1 MDTHGRI
8 ARWGRAAVATAI
20 GITGLTA
27 LSAAPAQA
35 AGPVVVSLTFDDGL
49 TAQYNAASILE
60 AHGARGT
67 FYLNS
72 GAIDQ
77 RGGGGTMTWAQA
89 RALEDA
95 GHEIGGHTR
104 DHTVLT
110 NDLSAQDRWI
120 QICEDRARMVEE
132 DLHPTS
138 FAYANGVTDPAGIA
152 LVRACG
158 YQTARLAGGLLPTNN
173 VNARVESV
181 PPAMG
186 AHEIR
191 ALGATDN
198 GPVSLASLQ
207 AAVDAA
213 YEAGGGWLPMLFH
226 WVCDEADTTC
236 MSRTRPVSRQVLE
249 QFLTW
254 VDADAR
260 DITVKPMSEV
270 FNGGS
275 AVPDIQVSSPVPGA
289 GVPATPTFSGTTSAD
304 GQVTVD
310 IFNGPH
316 GLGSPIGTIVTT
328 SAGGTWS
335 AAPSGP
341 MSAGTYSVR
350 ARVTAGGVTGTSL
363 PVPFQVGA
371 ADTTGPAA
379 TITTPAEG
387 AIATSTT
394 VAFSGTGGQADGDL
408 PYATLRIQGTPV
420 SGAAV
425 DRQLRVSIFPGGT
438 WSLTP
443 TIANG
448 SYRARIIQSDRAGNT
463 TTSPERAFTVDT
475 NATQPPPADTTAPT
489 VTITSP
495 TAGQTVNTGIPTFAG
510 RGGTAS
516 GDVRT
521 ATVEVFN
528 GSTAVGTPV
537 HTLTASIDD
546 TGTWTISPTTVMPN
560 GTYTVRATQRDAVP
574 NIGTSP
580 AVTFTVDASAPS
592 GDTTPPAV
600 TIANPANG
608 ATVGTATPA
617 LTGTGG
623 VAPGE
628 VRTVTV
634 TIYSGAIATGTA
646 VQTLSAAVASTRS
659 WSVTAAALA
668 DGTYTARAT
677 QTDAS
682 SNTGTSNAVTFT
694 VDTAAPTVTVS
705 SPANG
710 STVANKKPAISG
722 TGGAAATDAK
732 TASVRIYSGTAA
744 TGTPV
749 QTLTATVA
757 GNGSWT
763 ATPTA
768 DLANGSYTVVASQA
782 DQAGNTGTSTPV
794 TFTVN
799 VATPPPAGGGGG
811 GGGGGTPP
819 PAGGGGGGGLPAD
832 TTAPSVSISSPAN
845 GSTVSDRPAF
855 SGKAGTAAGDKG
867 SVSLSLFTGTAAGGK
882 AAQQLT
888 AQVGKDGSWTVTSA
902 KLAAGTYTA
911 QATQKDDAGNTGTS
925 NAVTFIVKS
934 GVALPVEAMRADSV
948 TRKVLPQGAQGL
960 VLKVRGAGFADDA
973 RAAIS
978 GAGVTVRRT
987 QVVGPGT
994 LVLTVD
1000 VAEGAP
1006 VGARDLT
1013 VSAPGLAD
1021 AVCSGCLRTGF
1032 GPRLRAMSGDTVGQ
1046 GARKAVIR
1054 LFGQFGPG
1062 VKVTVSGEGVRTRIL
1077 SRRAK
1082 VVRLGLWV
1090 APDAAVGA
1098 RTLTVTHRDGGRF
1111 TCTGC
1116 LKVAPAPKAAGMGRK
1131 ALVRG
1136 SFAWLTLRGANF
1148 SRSTAV
1154 LVRGAGV
1161 RVDAVRWI
1169 GSGRIRVGV
1178 YVAPGARRTARTLV
1192 LVDKATKARSVLK
1205 GAIRIT

>member
-173 VNARVESV
+173 VNARVERV

-350 ARVTAGGVTGTSL
+350 ARVTATGVTGTSL
-363 PVPFQVGA
+363 SVPFQVGA
-371 ADTTGPAA
+371 GDTTGPAA
-379 TITTPAEG
+379 TITAPVVG
-387 AIATSTT
+387 ATVSTT
-394 VAFSGTGGQADGDL
+394 VVPFSGTGGQASGDL

-420 SGAAV
+420 SGAPV
-425 DRQLRVSIFPGGT
+425 NLDRRVSIMPGGT

-448 SYRARIIQSDRAGNT
+448 SYTARIIQSDRAGNT
-463 TTSPERAFTVDT
+463 TMGPERAFTVDT
-475 NATQPPPADTTAPT
+475 NATQPPPSDTTAPS

-495 TAGQTVNTGIPTFAG
+495 TSGQTVGVIPTFAG

-516 GDVRT
+516 GDVPT
-521 ATVEVFN
+521 ATVEVFS
-528 GSTAVGTPV
+528 GSTATGTPLS
-537 HTLTASIDD
+537 LTASIDD
-546 TGTWTISPTTVMPN
+546 TGTWTISPATALPN
-560 GTYTVRATQRDAVP
+560 GTYTVRARQQDAAG
-574 NIGTSP
+574 NTGTSD
-580 AVTFTVDASAPS
+580 AVTFNVLADVEPA
-592 GDTTPPAV
+592 DTTPPTV
-600 TIANPANG
+600 TITTPANN
-608 ATVGTATPA
+608 AALKTTPSIA
-617 LTGTGG
+617 GTGG
-623 VAPGE
+623 VLPTD
-628 VRTVTV
+628 VRSVTV
-634 TIYSGAIATGTA
+634 SIFNGAAASGTA
-646 VQTLSAAVASTRS
+646 IQTLTSPVANGGG
-659 WSVTAAALA
+659 WSVTPAALV
-668 DGTYTARAT
+668 DGTYTAQARQVDQAG
-677 QTDAS
+677 
-682 SNTGTSNAVTFT
+682 NPGTRAVTFT

-744 TGTPV
+744 TGTPG
-749 QTLTATVA
+749 QTLAATVA

-867 SVSLSLFTGTAAGGK
+867 SVSLSLFTGTATGGK

-888 AQVGKDGSWTVTSA
+888 AQVGKDGSWAVTSA

-911 QATQKDDAGNTGTS
+911 QATQKDGAGNTGTS

-934 GVALPVEAMRADSV
+934 GVALPVEAMRVDSV

-1131 ALVRG
+1131 ALARG

>member
-77 RGGGGTMTWAQA
+77 RGGGGTMTWNQA
-89 RALEDA
+89 KELAAA

-104 DHTVLT
+104 DHIDITSPA
-110 NDLSAQDRWI
+110 LSPEDKWVQLCDDRIRLAQ
-120 QICEDRARMVEE
+120 QGFPA
-132 DLHPTS
+132 HS
-138 FAYANGVTDPAGIA
+138 FAYAAGSFDAEAIE
-152 LVRACG
+152 LVQACG
-158 YQTARLAGGLLPTNN
+158 YQTARKAGGLQFGSPTS
-173 VNARVESV
+173 ADRL
-181 PPAMG
+181 PPA
-186 AHEIR
+186 
-191 ALGATDN
+191 
-198 GPVSLASLQ
+198 GPVDGPYGIRILGGVGSAALTLEGLQ
-207 AAVDAA
+207 TAVETAHT
-213 YEAGGGWLPMLFH
+213 AGGGWLPVLFH
-226 WVCDEADTTC
+226 RVCSSADPAAYAEC
-236 MSRTRPVSRQVLE
+236 MNGSRPIDSSTLDAFVAWLTAPEQV
-249 QFLTW
+249 
-254 VDADAR
+254 AR
-260 DITVKPMSEV
+260 GISVKTVSEV
-270 FNGGS
+270 FNAGQ
-275 AVPDIQVSSPVPGA
+275 AVPAVAISTPA
-289 GVPATPTFSGTTSAD
+289 PATDAESPATMSGTTSVD
-304 GQVTVD
+304 GSVLVRLYSSSYSKGDPAATVTAQ
-310 IFNGPH
+310 
-316 GLGSPIGTIVTT
+316 

-335 AAPSGP
+335 ATVP
-341 MSAGTYSVR
+341 GTLPPGSYTALASVTSD
-350 ARVTAGGVTGTSL
+350 AGVTGISV
-363 PVPFQVGA
+363 PVRFQLV
-371 ADTTGPAA
+371 P
-379 TITTPAEG
+379 
-387 AIATSTT
+387 
-394 VAFSGTGGQADGDL
+394 
-408 PYATLRIQGTPV
+408 
-420 SGAAV
+420 
-425 DRQLRVSIFPGGT
+425 
-438 WSLTP
+438 
-443 TIANG
+443 
-448 SYRARIIQSDRAGNT
+448 
-463 TTSPERAFTVDT
+463 
-475 NATQPPPADTTAPT
+475 DTTAPAVRITAPADKTTLTSGTVEIRGTAGREPGDDAT
-489 VTITSP
+489 VTLRVTP
-495 TAGQTVNTGIPTFAG
+495 
-510 RGGTAS
+510 
-516 GDVRT
+516 DV
-521 ATVEVFN
+521 
-528 GSTAVGTPV
+528 VG
-537 HTLTASIDD
+537 AA
-546 TGTWTISPTTVMPN
+546 PTT
-560 GTYTVRATQRDAVP
+560 R
-574 NIGTSP
+574 S
-580 AVTFTVDASAPS
+580 
-592 GDTTPPAV
+592 V
-600 TIANPANG
+600 TIDRQG
-608 ATVGTATPA
+608 GWATSLP
-617 LTGTGG
+617 
-623 VAPGE
+623 
-628 VRTVTV
+628 
-634 TIYSGAIATGTA
+634 
-646 VQTLSAAVASTRS
+646 
-659 WSVTAAALA
+659 LA
-668 DGTYTARAT
+668 DGTYTAQVTQRDDADNVGHALVTFTVKTVVADTTDPAVTITNPASGSTVTNTRKPVISGTRGTATGDLAGVTVTLHSGTGSVMPDPDVALGSGNTWTATPKVDLANGDYTVVAT
-677 QTDAS
+677 QTDQAG
-682 SNTGTSNAVTFT
+682 NIGTATSTFT
-694 VDTAAPTVTVS
+694 VD
-705 SPANG
+705 
-710 STVANKKPAISG
+710 
-722 TGGAAATDAK
+722 
-732 TASVRIYSGTAA
+732 
-744 TGTPV
+744 
-749 QTLTATVA
+749 
-757 GNGSWT
+757 
-763 ATPTA
+763 
-768 DLANGSYTVVASQA
+768 
-782 DQAGNTGTSTPV
+782 
-794 TFTVN
+794 
-799 VATPPPAGGGGG
+799 VATTPPGGG

-855 SGKAGTAAGDKG
+855 SGKAGTGAGDKG
-867 SVSLSLFTGTAAGGK
+867 SVSLSLFTGTATGGK

-888 AQVGKDGSWTVTSA
+888 AQVGKDGSWAVTSA

-934 GVALPVEAMRADSV
+934 GVALPVEAMRVDSV